1 MSSGTASGGGTGAG
15 GEAPR
20 LLVLTGLSGAGRST
34 GAKALDDLGF
44 YVIDNLPPGLL
55 RPAVNLEDLRA
66 RGVHLAVALN
76 SRSGFRI
83 NELDEAISELEA
95 SGIRVTL
102 VFLDAT
108 DDTLIQRYEEHR
120 RPHPL
125 GLATLPESIAAERE
139 MMEPLRAKA
148 DIYVNTSDLNVHE
161 FRRWLFRQFD
171 DLEEAPALR
180 VAVTSFGF
188 KNGTPRDLDL
198 MYDVRFLP
206 NPHWIPELRNLTG
219 TDRRVREHVMSLSDA
234 RMFLERL
241 REMLDFLIPRYRQ
254 EGKSYVSIGIGCTGG
269 RHRSVALAE
278 ELGDWLREGDYH
290 PAVRHRDAGK

>member
-1 MSSGTASGGGTGAG
+1 MSNGDAPGAG

-34 GAKALDDLGF
+34 GAKVLEDLGF

-55 RPAVNLEDLRA
+55 RSAVNLDDIGA
-66 RGVHLAVALN
+66 RGEHLAVALG

-102 VFLDAT
+102 LFLDAT

-120 RPHPL
+120 RPHPM

-139 MMEPLRAKA
+139 LMEPLRSKA
-148 DIYVNTSDLNVHE
+148 DIYVNTSDFNVHE
-161 FRRWLFRQFD
+161 FRRWLLRQFD
-171 DLEEAPALR
+171 DLEEGPALR

-198 MYDVRFLP
+198 MFDVRFLP
-206 NPHWIPELRNLTG
+206 NPHWVPQLRNLTG
-219 TDRRVREHVMSLSDA
+219 TDRPVREHVMSLPDA
-234 RMFLERL
+234 RGFLERL
-241 REMLDFLIPRYRQ
+241 REMLVFLIPRYRQ

-278 ELGDWLREGDYH
+278 ELGDWLRAEDYQ
-290 PAVRHRDAGK
+290 PAVRHRDAGG

>member
-1 MSSGTASGGGTGAG
+1 MFSGKAPDGGLQAAG
-15 GEAPR
+15 EPPR

-34 GAKALDDLGF
+34 GAKALEDLGF

-55 RPAVNLEDLRA
+55 RQVVDLDDLRR
-66 RGVHLAVALN
+66 RGEHLAVALG
-76 SRSGFRI
+76 SRSGYRI
-83 NELDEAISELEA
+83 NELDEAIAELES

-108 DDTLIQRYEEHR
+108 DDTLIRRYEEHR

-139 MMEPLRAKA
+139 MMEPLRSQA
-148 DIYVNTSDLNVHE
+148 DLYVNTSDFNVHE
-161 FRRWLFRQFD
+161 FRRWLVSQFA
-171 DLEEAPALR
+171 DLEEEPSLR

-198 MYDVRFLP
+198 MFDVRFLP
-206 NPHWIPELRNLTG
+206 NPYWVPELRNLIG
-219 TDRRVREHVMSLSDA
+219 TDQKVREHVMSLADA
-234 RMFLERL
+234 RGFLERL
-241 REMLDFLIPRYRQ
+241 REMLVFLIPRYRQ

-278 ELGDWLREGDYH
+278 ELGDWLRDQNHH

>member
-1 MSSGTASGGGTGAG
+1 MFSGKAPDGGPRAAG
-15 GEAPR
+15 ETPR

-34 GAKALDDLGF
+34 GAKALEDLGF

-55 RPAVNLEDLRA
+55 RQVVDLDDLRR
-66 RGVHLAVALN
+66 RGEHLAVALG
-76 SRSGFRI
+76 SRSGYRI
-83 NELDEAISELEA
+83 NELDEAIAELES

-108 DDTLIQRYEEHR
+108 DDTLIRRYEEHR

-139 MMEPLRAKA
+139 MMEPLRSQA
-148 DIYVNTSDLNVHE
+148 DLYVNTSDFNVHE
-161 FRRWLFRQFD
+161 FRRWLVSQFA
-171 DLEEAPALR
+171 DLEEEPSLR

-198 MYDVRFLP
+198 MFDVRFLP
-206 NPHWIPELRNLTG
+206 NPYWVPELRNLIG
-219 TDRRVREHVMSLSDA
+219 TDRRVREHVMSLADA
-234 RMFLERL
+234 RGFLEQL
-241 REMLDFLIPRYRQ
+241 REMLVFLIPRYRQ

-278 ELGDWLREGDYH
+278 ELGDWLRDQNHH

>member
-1 MSSGTASGGGTGAG
+1 MFSGKAPDEGPRAAG
-15 GEAPR
+15 EPPR

-34 GAKALDDLGF
+34 GAKVLEDLGF

-55 RPAVNLEDLRA
+55 RQVVDLDDLRR
-66 RGVHLAVALN
+66 RGEHLAVALG
-76 SRSGFRI
+76 SRSGYRI
-83 NELDEAISELEA
+83 NELDEAISELES

-108 DDTLIQRYEEHR
+108 DDTLIRRYEEHR

-139 MMEPLRAKA
+139 MMEPLRSQA
-148 DIYVNTSDLNVHE
+148 DLYVNTSDFNVHE
-161 FRRWLFRQFD
+161 FRRWLVSQFA
-171 DLEEAPALR
+171 DLEEEPSLR

-198 MYDVRFLP
+198 MFDVRFLP
-206 NPHWIPELRNLTG
+206 NPYWVPELRNLIG
-219 TDRRVREHVMSLSDA
+219 TDRRVREHVMSLADA
-234 RMFLERL
+234 RGFLERL
-241 REMLDFLIPRYRQ
+241 REMLVFLIPRYRQ

-278 ELGDWLREGDYH
+278 ELGDWLRDQNHH

>member
-1 MSSGTASGGGTGAG
+1 MSSGKAPDGGPRAA

-34 GAKALDDLGF
+34 GAKALEDLGF

-55 RPAVNLEDLRA
+55 RQVVDLGDLRS
-66 RGVHLAVALN
+66 RGEHLAVALG
-76 SRSGFRI
+76 SRSGYLI
-83 NELDEAISELEA
+83 NELDEAISELES

-108 DDTLIQRYEEHR
+108 DDTLIRRYEEHR

-125 GLATLPESIAAERE
+125 GLDTLPESIAAERE
-139 MMEPLRAKA
+139 MMEPLRSKA
-148 DIYVNTSDLNVHE
+148 DVYVNTSDFNVHE
-161 FRRWLFRQFD
+161 FRRWLSSQFA
-171 DLEEAPALR
+171 DLEEEPSLR

-198 MYDVRFLP
+198 MFDVRFLP
-206 NPHWIPELRNLTG
+206 NPYWVPELRNLIG
-219 TDRRVREHVMSLSDA
+219 TDRRVREHVMSLADA
-234 RMFLERL
+234 RGFLERL
-241 REMLDFLIPRYRQ
+241 REMLVFLIPRYRQ

-278 ELGDWLREGDYH
+278 ELGDWLRGQNHH